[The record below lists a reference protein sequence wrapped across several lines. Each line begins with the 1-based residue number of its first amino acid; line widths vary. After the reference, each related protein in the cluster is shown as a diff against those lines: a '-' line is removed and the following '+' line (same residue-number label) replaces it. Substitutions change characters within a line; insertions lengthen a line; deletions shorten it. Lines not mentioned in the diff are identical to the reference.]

1 MAKSGDIKKLK
12 TSWTKYAAV
21 QVINVITNKEL
32 PDYLSKIKKIDQPVL
47 KSILGINK
55 LDDPL
60 PQYWS
65 EIEKYP
71 RQLRLFALVASI
83 FTHYSNIKKFAEKYS
98 KGKMRG
104 VFIAEDGKVG
114 TNIRSALVESGAAS
128 KEYRRE
134 KEVPYDLS
142 PLFEV
147 GDVGKLFK
155 SLLQERLE
163 RVGFDSVDLEG
174 ANFYKICLNYEFH
187 KALGLTKNLFQSWL
201 EGMNINEA
209 KFQKEYSFSQL
220 KIFNEIKALKV
231 NQWLNDWDD
240 VDFKSSMRR
249 KPDPYYLLFKIDA
262 RLLKRISDV
271 HRRKPDKAR
280 LEDSFIQRSKN
291 ENRTDE
297 IKKYIEGGFPWSTI
311 KKEEQRSP
319 ENERLKMPGILP
331 TAIIANIIGEG
342 EKRGLNQIRKGDLIT
357 IQGVKDDFPSIIIP
371 DKVFDDD
378 WNPDVKPIEIIDG
391 QHRLWA
397 FDENEPISGNYE
409 LPVVAFY
416 NLDRTW
422 QAYLFYTINIKPIK
436 INTSLGYDLYPL
448 LRTQEWLES
457 SKEGLLAYR
466 ENRSQEIVEALWR
479 YDESPWRDRINML
492 GESGGP
498 TMSQAA
504 FIRALTSTFFKNVR
518 TSNGGL
524 FGDVLTD
531 KNNQVVS
538 WNRAQQA
545 AFIIYLWQGISI
557 AAKACTEIWAQ
568 KLNEETSNPDTSEEN
583 VPFTSKN
590 SLLARDQ
597 GVRGISMF
605 ANDFFYH
612 VANSDD
618 WDFNI
623 FIWEKD
629 IDENMLS
636 NENVSYALNLFK
648 ENKFFK
654 ELVNSFGEE
663 IMRFDWRTTSANF
676 DNDQEKNNQMRFK
689 GSSGYSEIAKDLLK
703 LFQNSK
709 NENLKSFLW

>member
-1 MAKSGDIKKLK
+1 MAKEGDIRKLK
-12 TSWTKYAAV
+12 TSWTKYDAV

-32 PDYLSKIKKIDQPVL
+32 PDYLSRAKKIDQPVL
-47 KSILGINK
+47 KSVLGIQN
-55 LDDPL
+55 LSDPL
-60 PQYWS
+60 PAYWH
-65 EIEKYP
+65 EVEKHP
-71 RQLRLFALVASI
+71 RQLRLFALVAAI
-83 FTHYSNIKKFAEKYS
+83 FTHYSNIRKFAEKYS
-98 KGKMRG
+98 KGKMKG
-104 VFIAEDGKVG
+104 VFITEDGKVG
-114 TNIRSALVESGAAS
+114 TNMRSALVESGAAS

-142 PLFEV
+142 PLFEA
-147 GDVGKLFK
+147 GEVGKLFRA
-155 SLLQERLE
+155 LLQERLE
-163 RVGFDSVDLEG
+163 RVGFEKTDLEG
-174 ANFYKICLNYEFH
+174 QKFYKICFNYEFH

-201 EGMNINEA
+201 DGSDINEA
-209 KFQKEYSFSQL
+209 KFQTEYSFNQL
-220 KIFNEIKALKV
+220 RIFSEIKAIKI

-240 VDFKSSMRR
+240 VDFKSPMRR
-249 KPDPYYLLFKIDA
+249 KPEPYYLLFKIDA

-271 HRRKPDKAR
+271 HRRKPDRAR
-280 LEDSFIQRSKN
+280 AEDSFVQRSKN
-291 ENRTDE
+291 ENRTEE

-319 ENERLKMPGILP
+319 ENERLKMPGMLP

-342 EKRGLNQIRKGDLIT
+342 EKRGLNQIKNNDLIKVV
-357 IQGVKDDFPSIIIP
+357 GVDDDSPRIIIP
-371 DKVFDDD
+371 DKVFDDN

-422 QAYLFYTINIKPIK
+422 QAYLFYTINIKPVK

-448 LRTQEWLES
+448 LRTQEWLER

-466 ENRSQEIVEALWR
+466 ENRAQEIVEVLWR
-479 YDESPWRDRINML
+479 SSNSPWKDRINML

-518 TSNGGL
+518 SSNGGL

-538 WNRAQQA
+538 WNRAQQG
-545 AFIIYLWQGISI
+545 AFIILLWQDIAE
-557 AAKACTEIWAQ
+557 AAKNCTEKWAE
-568 KLNEETSNPDTSEEN
+568 KLKDVTN
-583 VPFTSKN
+583 VELSIQDNLPFTSKN
-590 SLLARDQ
+590 SMLTRDQ

-605 ANDFFYH
+605 ANDFFYQ
-612 VANSDD
+612 VANSDE

-623 FIWEKD
+623 FEWNDD
-629 IDENMLS
+629 IDENLLS
-636 NENVSYALNLFK
+636 EQNIQTALEQFRGNSDLTTLVGSFANEL
-648 ENKFFK
+648 
-654 ELVNSFGEE
+654 
-663 IMRFDWRTTSANF
+663 MRFDWRTTSAQF
-676 DNDQEKNNQMRFK
+676 DSEEERNNQMRFK
-689 GSSGYSEIAKDLLK
+689 GSSGYSEIAKDLLRI
-703 LFQNSK
+703 FYDSSNS
-709 NENLKSFLW
+709 ELKKFLW